1 VNNQSNQGKNMKN
14 KILALVVAGLFP
26 VMANASN
33 FAAYGSAGTNGLG
46 LGAGTTINENFCA
59 RLGFNTFKINA
70 DQQDAN
76 GSYGVDLKLMTVS
89 GLADYYPWA
98 GKFRATAGAV
108 YNGNKAT
115 ITAQPT
121 GGGSYVFNG
130 QTYSSA
136 DVGSFAGEM
145 TFNSVAPYLGIGW
158 GNPAAQDK
166 QWGMTM
172 DIGVLF
178 QGAPNVSNTVT
189 CGVGVPAPTCTQM
202 QSDVAAG
209 AAKLETDL
217 KDFKYMPVVNV
228 GISYRF

>member
-1 VNNQSNQGKNMKN
+1 MNIKM
-14 KILALVVAGLFP
+14 LALVVAGLFP

-33 FAAYGSAGTNGLG
+33 FAAYGSVGTNGVG
-46 LGAGTTINENFCA
+46 LGAGTTINEKFGA

-76 GSYGVDLKLMTVS
+76 GNYGVELKLMTVA

-130 QTYSSA
+130 KTYTSA

-145 TFNSVAPYLGIGW
+145 TFNSFAPYLGIGW

-172 DIGVLF
+172 DIGVLL
-178 QGAPNVSNTVT
+178 QGSPKVSNTVT
-189 CGVGVPAPTCTQM
+189 CGSLTTPATCADLRTN
-202 QSDVAAG
+202 VAAG
-209 AAKLETDL
+209 ATQLEADL
-217 KDFKYMPVVNV
+217 KDFKYMPVFNV

>member
-1 VNNQSNQGKNMKN
+1 MKI
-14 KILALVVAGLFP
+14 KIIALVVAGLFP

-33 FAAYGSAGTNGLG
+33 FAAYGSAGTNGFG
-46 LGAGTTINENFCA
+46 LGAGTSINNNLGA
-59 RLGFNTFKINA
+59 RLGFNTFKVSTT
-70 DQQDAN
+70 QQDAN
-76 GSYGVDLKLMTVS
+76 GNYGVDLKMMTVA

-130 QTYSSA
+130 VTYTSSQ
-136 DVGSFAGEM
+136 VGSFAGEM
-145 TFNSVAPYLGIGW
+145 TFNSVAPYLGFGW

-178 QGAPNVSNTVT
+178 QGSPKVTNTVT
-189 CGVGVPAPTCTQM
+189 CGAGVPALTCSQM
-202 QSDVAAG
+202 QSNVAAG
-209 AAKLETDL
+209 ATKLETDL
-217 KDFKYMPVVNV
+217 KNFKYMPVVNV

>member
-1 VNNQSNQGKNMKN
+1 MKI
-14 KILALVVAGLFP
+14 KIMALVAAGLFP

-33 FAAYGSAGTNGLG
+33 FAAYGSAGTNGFG
-46 LGAGTTINENFCA
+46 LGAGTAINNNFGA
-59 RLGFNTFKINA
+59 RLGFNTFKISTT
-70 DQQDAN
+70 QQDAN
-76 GSYGVDLKLMTVS
+76 GNYGIDLKLMNVS

-130 QTYSSA
+130 VTYTSA
-136 DVGSFAGEM
+136 QVGSFAGEM

-178 QGAPNVSNTVT
+178 QGSPKVTNTVNCSAAAVT
-189 CGVGVPAPTCTQM
+189 AGVCTQM
-202 QSDVAAG
+202 QTDVAAG
-209 AAKLETDL
+209 ATKLETDL
-217 KDFKYMPVVNV
+217 KNFKYMPVVNV

>member
-1 VNNQSNQGKNMKN
+1 MKN

-26 VMANASN
+26 MMVNASN
-33 FAAYGSAGTNGLG
+33 FAAYGSAGTNGFG
-46 LGAGTTINENFCA
+46 LGAGTTINENFGA

-121 GGGSYVFNG
+121 GANYTFNNV
-130 QTYSSA
+130 QYNSA
-136 DVGSFAGEM
+136 DVGSFAGDM
-145 TFNSVAPYLGIGW
+145 TFNSFAPYLGIGW
-158 GNPAAQDK
+158 GNPAAKDK

-172 DIGVLF
+172 DVGVLF
-178 QGAPNVSNTVT
+178 QGAPKVSNTVT
-189 CGVGVPAPTCTQM
+189 CGPLTTPTTCANLR
-202 QSDVAAG
+202 SDVAAG
-209 AAKLETDL
+209 AAQLETDL

>member
-1 VNNQSNQGKNMKN
+1 MKI
-14 KILALVVAGLFP
+14 KLMALAVAGLFP

-33 FAAYGSAGTNGLG
+33 FAAYGSAGTNGFG
-46 LGAGTTINENFCA
+46 LGAGTTINEKFGA

-70 DQQDAN
+70 DQKDAN
-76 GSYGVDLKLMTVS
+76 GNYGVDLKLMTVS
-89 GLADYYPWA
+89 GLADYYPWS

-121 GGGSYVFNG
+121 GTNYTFNG
-130 QTYSSA
+130 VQYNSS

-178 QGAPNVSNTVT
+178 QGSPKVSNTVT
-189 CGVGVPAPTCTQM
+189 CGSLTTPTTCADMRTN
-202 QSDVAAG
+202 VAAG
-209 AAKLETDL
+209 AAQLETDL
-217 KDFKYMPVVNV
+217 KNFKYMPVVNV

>member
-1 VNNQSNQGKNMKN
+1 MNIKM
-14 KILALVVAGLFP
+14 LALVAAALFP
-26 VMANASN
+26 MMANASN
-33 FAAYGSAGTNGLG
+33 FAVYGSAGTNGLG
-46 LGAGTTINENFCA
+46 LGAGTAINDNFGA
-59 RLGFNTFKINA
+59 RLGFNTFKVSTT
-70 DQQDAN
+70 QQDAN
-76 GSYGVDLKLMTVS
+76 GNYGIDLKLMTVS

-98 GKFRATAGAV
+98 GKFRTTLGAV
-108 YNGNKAT
+108 YNGNKAA
-115 ITAQPT
+115 ITAQPV

-136 DVGSFAGEM
+136 DVGSFSGEM

-178 QGAPNVSNTVT
+178 QGSPKISNAVT
-189 CGVGVPAPTCTQM
+189 CGAGVPALTCAQM

-209 AAKLETDL
+209 AAKLEADT
-217 KDFKYMPVVNV
+217 KDFKYLPVVNL

>member
-1 VNNQSNQGKNMKN
+1 MKI

-33 FAAYGSAGTNGLG
+33 FAAYGSAGTNGFG
-46 LGAGTTINENFCA
+46 LGAGTAINENFGA

-70 DQQDAN
+70 DQKDAN

-121 GGGSYVFNG
+121 SGN
-130 QTYSSA
+130 TYTFDGTTYNSTE
-136 DVGSFAGEM
+136 VGAFSGEM

-178 QGAPNVSNTVT
+178 QGAPKVSNTVT
-189 CGVGVPAPTCTQM
+189 CGATVTTAGGCAGL
-202 QSDVAAG
+202 QSNVAAG
-209 AAKLETDL
+209 AAQLETDL

>member
-1 VNNQSNQGKNMKN
+1 M
-14 KILALVVAGLFP
+14 LALVVAGLFP

-33 FAAYGSAGTNGLG
+33 FAAYGSAGTNGFG
-46 LGAGTTINENFCA
+46 LGAGTALNENFGA
-59 RLGFNTFKINA
+59 RLGFNTLKVSTT
-70 DQQDAN
+70 QKDAN
-76 GSYGVDLKLMTVS
+76 GNYGIDLKLMTVS

-98 GKFRATAGAV
+98 GKFRTTAGAV
-108 YNGNKAT
+108 YNGNKAA

-121 GGGSYVFNG
+121 GTGTYVFNN
-130 QTYSSA
+130 QTYQASDIGTFS
-136 DVGSFAGEM
+136 GEM

-178 QGAPNVSNTVT
+178 QGSPKVSNTVT
-189 CGVGVPAPTCTQM
+189 CGAAAINSGQCTNLQA
-202 QSDVAAG
+202 DVAAG
-209 AAKLETDL
+209 ATKLETDS
-217 KDFKYMPVVNV
+217 KNFKYMPVVNV

>member
-1 VNNQSNQGKNMKN
+1 MKT
-14 KILALVVAGLFP
+14 KMLVLLLVGLFP
-26 VMANASN
+26 VVVNASN
-33 FAAYGSAGTNGLG
+33 FAAYGSAGTNGFG
-46 LGAGTTINENFCA
+46 LGAGTTINENFGA

-70 DQQDAN
+70 DQQNADGN
-76 GSYGVDLKLMTVS
+76 YTVDLKLMTVS

-115 ITAQPT
+115 ITAKPT
-121 GGGSYVFNG
+121 GANYIFNG
-130 QTYSSA
+130 VPYNSS
-136 DVGSFAGEM
+136 DVGSFTGEM

-158 GNPAAQDK
+158 GNPAAKDK

-178 QGAPNVSNTVT
+178 QGAPKVTNTVT
-189 CGVGVPAPTCTQM
+189 CGAITAGQCSTL
-202 QSDVAAG
+202 QSDVSAG
-209 AAKLETDL
+209 ATKLETDL